1 MLNVVEV
8 TIEDRIQHKAL
19 QLMEQTDILRNAQ
32 LALDAVKSELIEL
45 VGIKEEGSQSFNVNN
60 FKITTSQ
67 TINRTCDQNIVRQLL
82 DDLPEDVHKN
92 IFEYKASLN
101 LKNYRALH
109 DMNPTLAAQVDRAIT
124 SRAGKPSVK
133 VEIRS

>member
-67 TINRTCDQNIVRQLL
+67 TINRTCDQNIVRQLIDEL
-82 DDLPEDVHKN
+82 SEDVHKN

>member
-67 TINRTCDQNIVRQLL
+67 TINRTCDQNIVRQLVDEL
-82 DDLPEDVHKN
+82 SEDVHKN
-92 IFEYKASLN
+92 IFDYKASLN

>member
-19 QLMEQTDILRNAQ
+19 QLMEKTDILRNAQ
-32 LALDAVKSELIEL
+32 LELDAVKSELIDL
-45 VGIKEEGSQSFNVNN
+45 VGIKEEGSQSFNVDN
-60 FKITTSQ
+60 FKITTNQ

-82 DDLPEDVHKN
+82 DELSEDVHKN

>member
-8 TIEDRIQHKAL
+8 AIEDRIRHKAFKVM
-19 QLMEQTDILRNAQ
+19 QKTAFLRNAQ
-32 LALDAVKSELIEL
+32 LELDAVKAELIEL
-45 VGIKEEGSQSFNVNN
+45 VGIKDEGSQSFSVDN
-60 FKITTSQ
+60 FKITTNQ
-67 TINRTCDQNIVRQLL
+67 TINRTCDQNIVRQLI
-82 DDLPEDVHKN
+82 DEVSEDVHKN

-109 DMNPTLAAQVDRAIT
+109 DMNPTLAAQIDSAIT

-133 VEIRS
+133 VEIQS